1 MGARASSPLEEAEV
15 ALLRAKAAAETTRAA
30 ADAARAAADAAATT
44 TRAAA
49 ETARASADAA
59 ATTTRANADAA
70 RATADAAAAASRAVA
85 VAVPLVLSLAAVAAL
100 AADFYVHESP
110 SRIRRRM
117 LRTLRVCRLPPSVPA
132 ARPALLPVAQAPLTL
147 GLLPRM
153 LLGPTGCGKTTALEG
168 LARGA
173 LAAPVPAPTV
183 LVRLRLPSFE
193 RAQISE
199 AGADAEAG
207 VAGAGAV
214 STSSKELM
222 DSAALQF
229 YEQIGFPLRR
239 SLLGSVLSRGFI
251 FRGQLTQA
259 ELSTATTL
267 ATRARLVSA
276 LEMLFSACAQ
286 VRDERFAAGLS
297 ALDAAPV
304 LLFDE
309 VQDLI
314 KDSRLKR
321 AGGDLIFQTLGT
333 LIVAYAVDRKAV
345 RVAVAGSSAEL
356 DFAFGASSAAR
367 GNRWDYF
374 TLADPSAEAVT
385 GALEQRGYTSGE
397 ARDMIALCGTR
408 LRLLQGPLEKGAAAV
423 RAKDYLVDLAAR
435 GRAAISNLFAPL
447 DLASAARLA
456 GVLDGIAAADAGA
469 AGVARP
475 RKSALPAGLREADIS
490 SALYVDLGRELFFQS
505 QLHARSWA
513 AHRGEYV
520 AAPLAP
526 TAAAPPAPPGP
537 PTLPGPP
544 PAPAPAPLGPP
555 APAATQQAAAQPSA
569 DQPTTAQPTAAQPT
583 AAQPTSAQP
592 TAAQPTA
599 AQPLSAP
606 PPPSVA
612 PPTAQ
617 LPIKR

>member
-30 ADAARAAADAAATT
+30 AETTRATADAAATT
-44 TRAAA
+44 TRAVAA
-49 ETARASADAA
+49 
-59 ATTTRANADAA
+59 
-70 RATADAAAAASRAVA
+70 V
-85 VAVPLVLSLAAVAAL
+85 VPVVLTLAAVAAL
-100 AADFYVHESP
+100 ALDFYAHESP
-110 SRIRRRM
+110 SHIRRRM

-147 GLLPRM
+147 GVLPRM
-153 LLGPTGCGKTTALEG
+153 LLGPTGCGKSTLLEE

-183 LVRLRLPSFE
+183 LVRLRLPSVE
-193 RAQISE
+193 RAAEIAE
-199 AGADAEAG
+199 VGAGADAG
-207 VAGAGAV
+207 SAGAGAIL
-214 STSSKELM
+214 SSSRELM

-239 SLLGSVLSRGFI
+239 SLLGSVFSRGFI
-251 FRGQLTQA
+251 FMGQRTQA
-259 ELSTATTL
+259 ELAVATMRE
-267 ATRARLVSA
+267 TRARLVGA
-276 LEMLFSACAQ
+276 LEMLFSVCAQ
-286 VRDERFAAGLS
+286 VRDERVAAGMS

-321 AGGDLIFQTLGT
+321 AGGDLVFHMLGT

-356 DFAFGASSAAR
+356 DFAFGASTAAR

-374 TLADPSAEAVT
+374 ALADPSAAAVA

-408 LRLLQGPLEKGAAAV
+408 LRLLQGPLEKGSAAV
-423 RAKDYLVDLAAR
+423 RATDYLAEFAAR
-435 GRAAISNLFAPL
+435 GHASISNLFEPL
-447 DLASAARLA
+447 DHASAARLA

-469 AGVARP
+469 AGSARP
-475 RKSALPAGLREADIS
+475 KKSALPAGLREADIS
-490 SALYVDLGRELFFQS
+490 SALYVDLARQLFFQS
-505 QLHARSWA
+505 QLQARAWA
-513 AHRGEYV
+513 AHRGAYV

-526 TAAAPPAPPGP
+526 AEPLAPPGRP
-537 PTLPGPP
+537 ALPGPP
-544 PAPAPAPLGPP
+544 PAPVPLGPP
-555 APAATQQAAAQPSA
+555 APPPAPRPALSAAPLSAAK
-569 DQPTTAQPTAAQPT
+569 PTAALSTAALPTAAQPI
-583 AAQPTSAQP
+583 AAH
-592 TAAQPTA
+592 
-599 AQPLSAP
+599 PLSALP
-606 PPPSVA
+606 L
-612 PPTAQ
+612 Q

>member
-30 ADAARAAADAAATT
+30 AETTRATADAAATT
-44 TRAAA
+44 TRAVAA
-49 ETARASADAA
+49 
-59 ATTTRANADAA
+59 
-70 RATADAAAAASRAVA
+70 V
-85 VAVPLVLSLAAVAAL
+85 VPVVLTLAAVAAL
-100 AADFYVHESP
+100 ALDFYAHESP
-110 SRIRRRM
+110 SHIRRRM

-147 GLLPRM
+147 GVLPRM
-153 LLGPTGCGKTTALEG
+153 LLGPTGCGKSTLLEE

-183 LVRLRLPSFE
+183 LVRLRLPSVE
-193 RAQISE
+193 RAEIAE
-199 AGADAEAG
+199 VGAGADAG
-207 VAGAGAV
+207 SAGAGAIL
-214 STSSKELM
+214 SSSRELM

-239 SLLGSVLSRGFI
+239 SLLGSVFSRGFI
-251 FRGQLTQA
+251 FMGQRTQA
-259 ELSTATTL
+259 ELAVATMRE
-267 ATRARLVSA
+267 TRARLVGA
-276 LEMLFSACAQ
+276 LEMLFSVCAQ
-286 VRDERFAAGLS
+286 VRDERVAAGMS

-321 AGGDLIFQTLGT
+321 AGGDLVFHMLGT

-356 DFAFGASSAAR
+356 DFAFGASTAAR

-374 TLADPSAEAVT
+374 ALADPSAAAVA

-408 LRLLQGPLEKGAAAV
+408 LRLLQGPLEKGSAAV
-423 RAKDYLVDLAAR
+423 RAADYLAEFAAR
-435 GRAAISNLFAPL
+435 GHASISNLFEPL
-447 DLASAARLA
+447 DHASAARLA

-469 AGVARP
+469 AGSARP
-475 RKSALPAGLREADIS
+475 KKSALPAGLREADIS
-490 SALYVDLGRELFFQS
+490 SALYVDLTRQLFFQS
-505 QLHARSWA
+505 QLQARAWA
-513 AHRGEYV
+513 AHRGAYV
-520 AAPLAP
+520 AAPLAQAVP
-526 TAAAPPAPPGP
+526 LAPPGRP
-537 PTLPGPP
+537 ALPGPP
-544 PAPAPAPLGPP
+544 PAPVPLGPP
-555 APAATQQAAAQPSA
+555 APPPAPRPALSAAPLSAAK
-569 DQPTTAQPTAAQPT
+569 PTAALPTAAPLTAANPTAALPTAALPTAAQPI
-583 AAQPTSAQP
+583 
-592 TAAQPTA
+592 A
-599 AQPLSAP
+599 AQPLSALP
-606 PPPSVA
+606 L
-612 PPTAQ
+612 Q